1 MRGLGARGQG
11 REAGSEWM
19 NGGCAFE
26 QCIKCKKIGC
36 VHEVHEQ
43 WMHARTMGVCVNS
56 ILEGGPGQE
65 WALKG
70 REGMREGAKLF
81 DQSRETDGG

>member
-1 MRGLGARGQG
+1 
-11 REAGSEWM
+11 
-19 NGGCAFE
+19 
-26 QCIKCKKIGC
+26 
-36 VHEVHEQ
+36 
-43 WMHARTMGVCVNS
+43 MGVCVNS

-81 DQSRETDGG
+81 DQSRETDGVEKAKNSKQWKEDIMGFTLKGGWWRSGGSSIWLQNLDVYFS